1 VISRFRALWRNLF
14 YRNQLDHD
22 LDEELYAYVEL
33 ASTEKVKRGMS
44 PEEAYRDTRREMGGV
59 EQVKQGVRDIR
70 VGALF
75 DSLVQDVRYALRQM
89 RRSPGFALTSVLTLT
104 MAVAANVVVFGVLN
118 ALVLHPLPVPEADR
132 VVQVQRPSGTSMSY
146 LDYRDIRD
154 RNRTFSNL
162 AVYRLARIG
171 FDISGNAQALW
182 GYEVSGNYFDMLGI
196 KPLLGRF
203 LRPSDD
209 EKKNGSQNTV
219 LSYACWQLRFL
230 GDPQVIGKTVRL
242 NKLPYTVVGVGPK
255 NFNGTE
261 YFFWPELWVPIQ
273 NEEQIEGY
281 GWLDQRQDNNSFDIG
296 RLKPGVSVAQAN
308 ADLKRIAA
316 QLAKEY
322 PDVDQHLALKVA
334 QPGFL
339 GDALSG
345 AVHAFLYGLMGM
357 ALLVLLAAC
366 ANLSGLFAARTAD
379 RGHEL
384 GIRVAIGCSRKRIL
398 RQLLTESVLLAAMG
412 GAAASLVAS
421 LLLRGLAAWHPG
433 TEIPVQFLVAPD
445 GNTIAFAALMAL
457 LTGLLFGLIPARQ
470 VLRTDPNRVLKSS
483 GTTHARSRRIVL
495 CDLLLAVQIALCCLL
510 VTTSFVALRGLERT
524 LRMPLGFQPEG
535 VVLATM
541 DIHLAG
547 YLGTQVPAL
556 QQRLL
561 DATASIPGL
570 QNAAYSDTTP
580 LSLDQNGIG
589 IYAPGTADFP
599 SSNVKFHAYP
609 YSVSPGYFA
618 TAGTR
623 LLTGREFTTHDNE
636 HSPRV
641 AIVNETFARK
651 LFGSTEVVGKHFP
664 LNPSAQAEIVGV
676 VEAGK
681 YETLTEG
688 PAAAVFWP
696 ILQAPNSDT
705 VILIRSNQSAAQ
717 VIPAVRRAIA
727 GVDPKLPIFNTG
739 TWTDGL
745 YMVLFPARAAT
756 IALGILGGLSL
767 MLAITGIFG
776 MATYTVSK
784 RMRELGIRVALGAKR
799 GHVLRAALGR
809 PLVLLA
815 SGSVAGLA
823 LGFAANRIL
832 VSIVYQASAFDPW
845 VILAATLTM
854 ALVGLISGAVPA
866 SRVLSVDPTR
876 LLRDE

>member
-1 VISRFRALWRNLF
+1 MQS
-14 YRNQLDHD
+14 YHD
-22 LDEELYAYVEL
+22 V
-33 ASTEKVKRGMS
+33 
-44 PEEAYRDTRREMGGV
+44 P
-59 EQVKQGVRDIR
+59 
-70 VGALF
+70 
-75 DSLVQDVRYALRQM
+75 YALRQL
-89 RRSPGFALTSVLTLT
+89 RRSPGFAFTSVLTLT
-104 MAVAANVVVFGVLN
+104 MAIAANVVAFGILN
-118 ALVLHPLPVPEADR
+118 ALVLHPLPVAEADR
-132 VVQVQRPSGTSMSY
+132 IVQVQRVRGTSMSY

-171 FDISGNAQALW
+171 FDISGNAQPLW

-196 KPLLGRF
+196 KPALGRF

-219 LSYACWQLRFL
+219 LSYACWQVRF
-230 GDPQVIGKTVRL
+230 GADPQVIGKTVRL
-242 NKLPYTVVGVGPK
+242 NKLPYTVVGVAPK

-281 GWLDQRQDNNSFDIG
+281 GWLDKRQDNNSWDVG
-296 RLKPGVSVAQAN
+296 RLKPGVTAGQAN
-308 ADLKRIAA
+308 ADLARIAA

-322 PDVDQHLALKVA
+322 PDIDQHLALKVA
-334 QPGFL
+334 QAGFL

-345 AVHAFLYGLMGM
+345 PVHAFLFGLMGM

-366 ANLSGLFAARTAD
+366 ANLGGLFAARTAD
-379 RGHEL
+379 RAREL
-384 GIRVAIGCSRKRIL
+384 GIRIAIGCSRRRIL
-398 RQLLTESVLLAAMG
+398 RQLLTESVLMAAMG

-445 GNTIAFAALMAL
+445 GSTMAFAALMAL
-457 LTGLLFGLIPARQ
+457 LTGLLFGVIPARQ
-470 VLRTDPNRVLKSS
+470 ALRTDPNQVLKSS
-483 GTTHARSRRIVL
+483 GGTDAGSRRIAVR
-495 CDLLLAVQIALCCLL
+495 DLLLAVQIALCCLL
-510 VTTSFVALRGLERT
+510 VTASFVALRGLERT

-547 YLGTQVPAL
+547 YQGAQAPAL

-561 DATASIPGL
+561 DAVASIPGV

-580 LSLDQNGIG
+580 LSLDQNGTG
-589 IYAPGTADFP
+589 VYAPGTVDFS
-599 SSNVKFHAYP
+599 SSNVKFFAHP
-609 YSVSPGYFA
+609 YSVSPGYFE
-618 TAGTR
+618 TTGTR
-623 LLTGREFTTHDNE
+623 LLTGRAFSIHDDE
-636 HSPRV
+636 HAPHV

-651 LFGSTEVVGKHFP
+651 LFGTPEVVGKHFP
-664 LNPSAQAEIVGV
+664 LNPSIQTEIVGV
-676 VEAGK
+676 VEDGK
-681 YETLTEG
+681 YEILTED
-688 PAAAVFWP
+688 PVAAVFWP
-696 ILQAPNSDT
+696 ILQAPSTDT
-705 VILIRSNQSAAQ
+705 VILVRSNRAPGE

-727 GVDPKLPIFNTG
+727 GVDPKLPVFNAG

-745 YMVLFPARAAT
+745 SMVMFPARAAT

-784 RMRELGIRVALGAKR
+784 RMRELGIRVALGAQR

-809 PLVLLA
+809 TLLLLA

-823 LGFAANRIL
+823 LGAAASRIL
-832 VSIVYQASAFDPW
+832 ASIVYQGSASDPW
-845 VILAATLTM
+845 VLLAAVLTM
-854 ALVGLISGAVPA
+854 ALVGLISAAVPA
-866 SRVLSVDPTR
+866 WRVLSVDPTR

>member
-1 VISRFRALWRNLF
+1 MQSF
-14 YRNQLDHD
+14 H
-22 LDEELYAYVEL
+22 
-33 ASTEKVKRGMS
+33 
-44 PEEAYRDTRREMGGV
+44 
-59 EQVKQGVRDIR
+59 
-70 VGALF
+70 
-75 DSLVQDVRYALRQM
+75 DVRYALRQL
-89 RRSPGFALTSVLTLT
+89 RRSPGFAFTSVLTLT
-104 MAVAANVVVFGVLN
+104 MAIAANVVVFGVLN
-118 ALVLHPLPVPEADR
+118 ALVLHPVPVPEADR
-132 VVQVQRPSGTSMSY
+132 VVQVQRPNGVSMSY

-154 RNRTFSNL
+154 RNRTFSSL

-171 FDISGNAQALW
+171 FDVSGKAQPLW

-196 KPLLGRF
+196 KPVLGRF

-209 EKKNGSQNTV
+209 EKKNDSQNTV
-219 LSYACWQLRFL
+219 LSYACWQVRFG

-242 NKLPYTVVGVGPK
+242 NKLPYTVVGVAPK

-261 YFFWPELWVPIQ
+261 YFFSPELWVPIQ

-281 GWLDQRQDNNSFDIG
+281 AWLDKRQDDNSWDVG
-296 RLKPGVSVAQAN
+296 RLKPGVTVAQAN
-308 ADLKRIAA
+308 ADLARIAA

-322 PDVDQHLALKVA
+322 PDIDQHLALKVA

-345 AVHAFLYGLMGM
+345 PVHAFLYGLMGM
-357 ALLVLLAAC
+357 ALLMLLAAC
-366 ANLSGLFAARTAD
+366 ANLGGLFAARTAD
-379 RGHEL
+379 RAREL
-384 GIRVAIGCSRKRIL
+384 GIRIAIGCSRKRIL

-445 GNTIAFAALMAL
+445 GSTIAFAALIAL
-457 LTGLLFGLIPARQ
+457 LTGLLFGVIPARQ
-470 VLRTDPNRVLKSS
+470 ALRTDPNQVLKSS
-483 GTTHARSRRIVL
+483 GSTHAGSRRMAL
-495 CDLLLAVQIALCCLL
+495 RDLLLAVQIALCCLL
-510 VTTSFVALRGLERT
+510 VTASLVALRGLDRT
-524 LRMPLGFQPEG
+524 LRMPLGFQPDG

-547 YLGTQVPAL
+547 YQGAQAPAL

-561 DATASIPGL
+561 DAAASIPGV

-580 LSLDQNGIG
+580 LSLDQNGTG
-589 IYAPGTADFP
+589 IYAPGTADFS
-599 SSNVKFHAYP
+599 SSNVKFGAHP

-618 TAGTR
+618 TTGTR
-623 LLTGREFTTHDNE
+623 LLTGREFSIHDDE
-636 HSPRV
+636 HAPHV

-651 LFGSTEVVGKHFP
+651 LFRNTEVVGKHFP
-664 LNPSAQAEIVGV
+664 LNPSIQAEIVGV
-676 VEAGK
+676 VEDGK
-681 YETLTEG
+681 YETLSED

-696 ILQAPNSDT
+696 ILQGPNSDT
-705 VILIRSNQSAAQ
+705 VILIRSNRAPAEM
-717 VIPAVRRAIA
+717 IPAVRRAIA
-727 GVDPKLPIFNTG
+727 GVDPKLPVFNVS

-745 YMVLFPARAAT
+745 TMVMFPARAAT

-784 RMRELGIRVALGAKR
+784 RMRELGIRVALGAQR

-809 PLVLLA
+809 TLVLLA

-823 LGFAANRIL
+823 LGVAASRIL
-832 VSIVYQASAFDPW
+832 ASIVYQASASDPR
-845 VILAATLTM
+845 VILAAVLTM
-854 ALVGLISGAVPA
+854 ALVGLISAAVPA
-866 SRVLSVDPTR
+866 WRVLSVDPRR